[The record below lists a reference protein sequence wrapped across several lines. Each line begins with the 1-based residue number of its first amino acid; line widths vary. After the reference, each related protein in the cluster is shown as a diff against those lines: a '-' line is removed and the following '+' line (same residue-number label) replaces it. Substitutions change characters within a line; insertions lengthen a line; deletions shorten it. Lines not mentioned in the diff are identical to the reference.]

1 MRLRCYETIYL
12 IKEAYAYDTGIEFTT
27 FDNKKLY
34 YPVAANQKA
43 SHSPKDEYYRKMKIK
58 DKMNQLT
65 ISGYL
70 EVFELEERD

>member
-12 IKEAYAYDTGIEFTT
+12 IKEVYAYDTGIEFTT

-34 YPVAANQKA
+34 YPVAVNQ
-43 SHSPKDEYYRKMKIK
+43 DEYYRKMKIK

-65 ISGYL
+65 LSGYL